1 MQKAFLQC
9 VVTMWIFKLLRH
21 KKTFAQCLHLSAF
34 SPKFVI
40 MKHQPKLIRTTTT
53 VVQGGADSL
62 RAGGGGAGGGQGG
75 ARRLQPRDQGRAR
88 GQ

>member
-40 MKHQPKLIRTTTT
+40 MK
-53 VVQGGADSL
+53 
-62 RAGGGGAGGGQGG
+62 
-75 ARRLQPRDQGRAR
+75 RLNT
-88 GQ
+88 